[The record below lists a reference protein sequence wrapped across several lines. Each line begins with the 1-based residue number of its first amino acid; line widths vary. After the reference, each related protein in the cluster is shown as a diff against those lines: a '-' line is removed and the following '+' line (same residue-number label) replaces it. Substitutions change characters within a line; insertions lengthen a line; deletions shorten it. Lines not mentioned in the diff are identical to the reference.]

1 MVYANIINLKE
12 NSMKKAKDTC
22 YRTYSITEVKNS
34 EKYPYGLYDAKMV
47 DSYGRHA
54 QCYFNTYALAASWVY
69 YMWENEDFYN
79 SSSEDDSLNKAIQ
92 NCIELDNKAGRENGG
107 LSVNK

>member
-1 MVYANIINLKE
+1 ME
-12 NSMKKAKDTC
+12 KDKNKMEKDIKN
-22 YRTYSITEVKNS
+22 RTYSIIEVKNS
-34 EKYPYGLYDAKMV
+34 EKYPYGIYDAKMV

-54 QCYFNTYALAASWVY
+54 QCYFNTSKLATEWVY
-69 YMWENEDFYN
+69 YMWDNEDFYN

-107 LSVNK
+107 LSVNI

>member
-1 MVYANIINLKE
+1 MDNINMNKT
-12 NSMKKAKDTC
+12 KDIC

-34 EKYPYGLYDAKMV
+34 EKYPYGLYDARMV

-54 QCYFNTYALAASWVY
+54 QCYFNTHKLATEWVY

-79 SSSEDDSLNKAIQ
+79 SDKYSDDSLNKAIQ

>member
-1 MVYANIINLKE
+1 MKE
-12 NSMKKAKDTC
+12 IVNMKKAKDTC

-54 QCYFNTYALAASWVY
+54 RCYFNTYALAANWVY
-69 YMWENEDFYN
+69 YTWENEDFYN
-79 SSSEDDSLNKAIQ
+79 SSSEDDSLDKAIQ

-107 LSVNK
+107 LSVNLW

>member
-1 MVYANIINLKE
+1 MKE
-12 NSMKKAKDTC
+12 IVNMKKAKDTC

-47 DSYGRHA
+47 DSYGRRA
-54 QCYFNTYALAASWVY
+54 QCCFNTRKLATEWVY
-69 YMWENEDFYN
+69 YMWDNEDFYN

-107 LSVNK
+107 LSVNL

>member
-1 MVYANIINLKE
+1 MKE
-12 NSMKKAKDTC
+12 IVNMKKAKDTC

-34 EKYPYGLYDAKMV
+34 EKHPYGLYDAKMV

-54 QCYFNTYALAASWVY
+54 QCYFNTYALAANWVY

-79 SSSEDDSLNKAIQ
+79 SSSESDLLSKAIQ

-107 LSVNK
+107 LSVNI